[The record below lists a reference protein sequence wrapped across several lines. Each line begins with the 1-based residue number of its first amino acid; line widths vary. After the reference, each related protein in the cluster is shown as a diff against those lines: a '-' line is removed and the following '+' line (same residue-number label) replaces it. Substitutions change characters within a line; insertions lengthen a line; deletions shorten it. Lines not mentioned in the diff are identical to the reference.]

1 MASAYLL
8 LIKQLWVTRLSA
20 AAGLVP
26 QRALSQGLSAAI
38 ECGCDDTQAFG
49 TQAFGNETLEWCQIE
64 LKSR

>member
-26 QRALSQGLSAAI
+26 QRALSQGVLSAAI
-38 ECGCDDTQAFG
+38 ECGCDD